1 MTTLQTI
8 LDKLINRESDLNT
21 LLLQTQPLLNT
32 NSNAELLDFVSKELK
47 GYQNPEDIPK
57 YRQIKASIYS
67 QIVNE
72 YGFTEVVPIFVE
84 KISEQ
89 LGYDLEVIY
98 LGDGIG
104 FIETNYAELRDNEV
118 YRKFTPGQVNLLQE
132 LVSKNE
138 PGTQLLATYY
148 KFPKVYV
155 KQLIEEVRTR
165 FIELLQEELKN
176 HTNKP
181 ISSLLQNVN
190 KKDNEGIRVFV
201 TYAWEDEE
209 HNGLVKSFT
218 DLLRKQGYDA
228 TMDVK
233 ESQQSTS
240 INFSRMMIDNLTKA
254 DKVVTILSPKYCEKA
269 DNNTGGVAFEFNM
282 IVNDMKDNPKK
293 YIFAHFGKQDR
304 DQITP
309 YSIKGT
315 DILNLKEDQDNNFNN
330 LHAKLQSI
338 NTIEFSEVSEKL
350 PSIKKEEIKP
360 FKL

>member
-8 LDKLINRESDLNT
+8 LDKLIKRESDLNT
-21 LLLQTQPLLNT
+21 LLLQTQ
-32 NSNAELLDFVSKELK
+32 ALLDDNSSPSFKLFISNELH
-47 GYQNPEDIPK
+47 GYEDPETIPSH
-57 YRQIKASIYS
+57 RQIKASIYS
-67 QIVNE
+67 RIVNH
-72 YGFTEVVPIFVE
+72 YGYTEIVPVAVHT
-84 KISEQ
+84 ISEK
-89 LGYDLEVIY
+89 LKFDLELIY
-98 LGDGIG
+98 MPDNIG
-104 FIETNYAELRDNEV
+104 FIETNYAELRDDEV
-118 YRKFTPGQVNLLQE
+118 FRKFSPSQQNLLQD
-132 LVSKNE
+132 LVSNNN
-138 PGTQLLATYY
+138 PDTQLLETYY
-148 KFPKVYV
+148 KFPRVHI
-155 KQLIEEVRTR
+155 KQLIEGVRAR
-165 FIELLQEELKN
+165 FIELIQNEIKHTSKNESESLKGVKAVKLN
-176 HTNKP
+176 TQIK
-181 ISSLLQNVN
+181 
-190 KKDNEGIRVFV
+190 VFV

-254 DKVVTILSPKYCEKA
+254 DKVVTILSPKYCKKA
-269 DNNTGGVAFEFNM
+269 DDNTGGVAFEFNM

-338 NTIEFSEVSEKL
+338 NTIEFSEVNETL
-350 PSIKKEEIKP
+350 PSIKQEKIKP